1 MGSLQ
6 AKLEAANRQ
15 PELQAS
21 VQIIQNNLQKLK
33 QFVRRMDSK
42 GEVGWQL
49 AARDFAYDLAWIYEG
64 NERIAWKYF
73 ASLPQNHL
81 KLLNVVQK
89 DSEW

>member
-1 MGSLQ
+1 MQ
-6 AKLEAANRQ
+6 AKLEAATRQ

-42 GEVGWQL
+42 GEAGWQL

-64 NERIAWKYF
+64 NERIASKYF

-81 KLLNVVQK
+81 KLLSVAQK
-89 DSEW
+89 DSE